1 MISAL
6 ARGSNGGLVS
16 AMRIRERSH
25 LGNTEAALGLSL
37 LKERRRAEMAESW
50 VMSLMPVCL
59 KAEDMA
65 DLYPVIVEGARFLSW
80 NKKER
85 NSAS

>member
-1 MISAL
+1 
-6 ARGSNGGLVS
+6 
-16 AMRIRERSH
+16 
-25 LGNTEAALGLSL
+25 
-37 LKERRRAEMAESW
+37 MAESW